1 MAFFRRS
8 ALGHR
13 LVAAVV
19 HLAASAAVA
28 GAVAIVIFRLWFP
41 APFEVVAGG
50 RSLFFLLV
58 SIDVVLGPALTF
70 VVASPGKP
78 KRQFRR
84 DLAAIVVVQLAAL
97 GYGIHTISEARP
109 VLVSFEI
116 DRFRVVTAADVERS
130 QLALAIP
137 GLRTLPWAGPRVIA
151 AVKPTDPDEQL
162 KSIDLGLAGIDLSM
176 LPKNWRSYDSE
187 RSKAWARARPVALL
201 LEHYPER
208 RSELKNIAL
217 SASRPVESLRF
228 LPLLSRQASWVAILS
243 PPDVRIVGYVAVDGF
258 F

>member
-28 GAVAIVIFRLWFP
+28 SAVAIVIFRLWFP
-41 APFEVVAGG
+41 APFELIAGG

-70 VVASPGKP
+70 VAASPGKP
-78 KRQFRR
+78 KQQFKR
-84 DLAAIVVVQLAAL
+84 DLAAIVFVQLAAL

-109 VLVSFEI
+109 VLISFEI

-176 LPKNWRSYDSE
+176 LPANWRPYDSE
-187 RSKAWARARPVALL
+187 NSKAWARARPVALL
-201 LEHYPER
+201 VERYPER
-208 RSELKNIAL
+208 RSGVETIAR
-217 SASRPVESLRF
+217 SASQPVESLRF
-228 LPLLSRQASWVAILS
+228 LPLMSRQASWITIIS
-243 PPDVRIVGYVAVDGF
+243 PPDARIVGYVDVDGF